1 MYNHPEW
8 LLIDKIGDFFYYDK
22 IEDII
27 EDTGLTKSQIDNVY
41 KQSLKHYNKYT
52 NRGLYIQRL
61 YNDPTRTPKNNYVLN
76 KYIYYENI
84 KGEKEWGVKFKKS

>member
-1 MYNHPEW
+1 MNNHPEW
-8 LLIDKIGDFFYYDK
+8 LLINLIGDFFYYDK

-61 YNDPTRTPKNNYVLN
+61 
-76 KYIYYENI
+76 
-84 KGEKEWGVKFKKS
+84 